1 MEMGEEGYK
10 DRYYTL
16 TLAKRRLGKESSF
29 FVLVPLVEF
38 MHVVY
43 SFVR

>member
-1 MEMGEEGYK
+1 MEVGEEGYK
-10 DRYYTL
+10 DRYTL
-16 TLAKRRLGKESSF
+16 TLAKRRLSKESSF